1 MDMNIFEIAARS
13 KSRFPT
19 NRGHINVEQ
28 LWDVPVSS
36 KDGFDLEAIAQQIS
50 SEIAKLST
58 GSILGGAILKKD
70 NDRKA
75 LLEAELD
82 IVKRVYAVKTEEEA
96 AQLKKRDKAAQR
108 QRILEAISVREEGDL
123 KAKSKDELMKEL
135 AALDEE

>member
-1 MDMNIFEIAARS
+1 MNIFELASRN

-28 LWDVPVSS
+28 LWEVPVAS
-36 KDGFDLEAIAQQIS
+36 KDGFDLEAIAQQIN
-50 SEIAKLST
+50 SEIEKLST

-70 NDRKA
+70 NDRKT
-75 LLEAELD
+75 LLEAELE
-82 IVKRVYAVKTEEEA
+82 IVKRVYAVKTEEA
-96 AQLKKRDKAAQR
+96 AAVLKKREKGAQR

-123 KAKSKDELMKEL
+123 KAKSKEELLKEL